1 VSLNHT
7 RTSKGLAVGSERR
20 NDTESLVFANEADN
34 VTAMEFGP
42 FTEEL
47 GRKLPTTEHVMLY
60 DLLSAWTEFV
70 RQLACGNGTLQE
82 KNVTGLTGTFRLLPD
97 GAVVRD
103 NWRLGIYRNLPLRP
117 ELVSQLQLGA
127 L

>member
-70 RQLACGNGTLQE
+70 RQLACGNGTLQQR
-82 KNVTGLTGTFRLLPD
+82 KMSPADGNISPAPD

>member
-1 VSLNHT
+1 
-7 RTSKGLAVGSERR
+7 KGLAVGSERR

-47 GRKLPTTEHVMLY
+47 GRKLLTTEHVMLY
-60 DLLSAWTEFV
+60 DLLSVWTEFV

-97 GAVVRD
+97 GAVARD

-117 ELVSQLQLGA
+117 ELVSQLQIGA